1 VTTPINDDEDV
12 YIPDTQKRVAFHWVA
27 IVFVIPAAI
36 MLFSL
41 YMVLESNI
49 RRQSDET
56 LTPAALEDRSME
68 DASRL
73 YINQCASCHG
83 GKGQGLPGLGI
94 SLQNSVLSPEAIQIV
109 IKEGRAMVGMPAFGQ
124 RFRPED
130 IAVMANYVD
139 MFKKIRPTEKSLP
152 N

>member
-1 VTTPINDDEDV
+1 MIEPNIDEEYV
-12 YIPDTQKRVAFHWVA
+12 PDTKKRVPFHWVA
-27 IVFVIPAAI
+27 LVFVIPAAI

-41 YMVLESNI
+41 HSVLEKNI

-94 SLQNSVLSPEAIQIV
+94 SLQNSVLSPEAIEIV

-130 IAVMANYVD
+130 ITMMASYVD
-139 MFKKIRPTEKSLP
+139 TFKKLRPTENRLP
-152 N
+152 D